1 MSERVRGAIALAS
14 PPGPSSLALDLSAG
28 DGLSS
33 RMLAER
39 GWRVISTEYRTRKPG
54 WVAVNLDRDLPFRPE
69 RFDLVMMLEV
79 IEHLADI
86 PHMLGE
92 IGRVMRP
99 GAVAIITT
107 PNRLNVSSRI
117 HYLLSGYYKGRRT
130 PLPYRY
136 RVEDGRNWHVMGLND
151 LHWIAWGS
159 GLRLNALGRAK
170 RKLRARIFAPI
181 LYPFIAG
188 FSWML
193 YCARVKDPE
202 QRRINRELFGFMTSS
217 SLLMDENIIMR
228 FRKVGGVDAKNADS
242 SDRAGV
248 T

>member
-1 MSERVRGAIALAS
+1 MSERVRGAVALA
-14 PPGPSSLALDLSAG
+14 PAPEVSSLALDLSAG

-39 GWRVISTEYRTRKPG
+39 GWRVVSTEYRTRKPG
-54 WVAVNLDRDLPFRPE
+54 WIAVNLDNDLPFSTA

-92 IGRVMRP
+92 IARVMRP
-99 GAVAIITT
+99 GAVAIVTT

-117 HYLLSGYYKGRRT
+117 HYLLSGYYKGRRA
-130 PLPYRY
+130 PLSYRY

-151 LHWIAWGS
+151 LHWIAWGV
-159 GLRLNALGRAK
+159 GLRMEKLGRSR
-170 RKLRARIFAPI
+170 RKLRSRIFAPL
-181 LYPFIAG
+181 LYPFIVG

-193 YCARVKDPE
+193 YGRVDDPE
-202 QRRINRELFGFMTSS
+202 QAQINRDLLRFMTSP

-228 FRKVGGVDAKNADS
+228 FRMVEAGAGNPGRVPA
-242 SDRAGV
+242 RAGP
-248 T
+248 

>member
-1 MSERVRGAIALAS
+1 MSERVRGAIALAPTPGRS
-14 PPGPSSLALDLSAG
+14 PFALDLSAG

-39 GWRVISTEYRTRKPG
+39 GWRVISTEYHTRNPG
-54 WVAVNLDRDLPFRPE
+54 WVAVNLNSDLPFRSASFE
-69 RFDLVMMLEV
+69 LVTMLEV

-86 PHMLGE
+86 PHALGE
-92 IGRVMRP
+92 IARVMRP
-99 GAVAIITT
+99 GAVAIVTT

-117 HYLLSGYYKGRRT
+117 HYLLSGYYKGRRA
-130 PLPYRY
+130 PLSYRY

-151 LHWIAWGS
+151 LHWIAWGV
-159 GLRLNALGRAK
+159 GLRMDAIGRSR
-170 RKLRARIFAPI
+170 RKPRSRIFAPL

-193 YCARVKDPE
+193 YVRGTRDPE
-202 QRRINRELFGFMTSS
+202 QRRINRELFRFMTSP

-228 FRKVGGVDAKNADS
+228 FRKVE
-242 SDRAGV
+242 

>member
-1 MSERVRGAIALAS
+1 MSERVRGAVALA
-14 PPGPSSLALDLSAG
+14 PAPGVSSLALDLSAG

-54 WVAVNLDRDLPFRPE
+54 WVAVNLDRDLPFRSE
-69 RFDLVMMLEV
+69 QFDLVMILEV

-86 PHMLGE
+86 PHMLRE
-92 IGRVMRP
+92 IARVMRP
-99 GAVAIITT
+99 GAIAIITT

-117 HYLLSGYYKGRRT
+117 HYLLSGYYKGRRA
-130 PLPYRY
+130 PLAYKY
-136 RVEDGRNWHVMGLND
+136 RVADGRNWHVMGLND
-151 LHWIAWGS
+151 LHWIAWGV
-159 GLRLNALGRAK
+159 GLRMESLGRSR
-170 RKLRARIFAPI
+170 RKLRAKIYAPL

-193 YCARVKDPE
+193 YGRVDDPE
-202 QRRINRELFGFMTSS
+202 QAQINRELLRFMTSP

-228 FRKVGGVDAKNADS
+228 FRKAEAGASNPYSVPA
-242 SDRAGV
+242 RAR

>member
-1 MSERVRGAIALAS
+1 MSERVRGAIALA
-14 PPGPSSLALDLSAG
+14 PAPGPSSLALDLSAG

-39 GWRVISTEYRTRKPG
+39 GWRVISTEYRTRNPG
-54 WVAVNLDRDLPFRPE
+54 WVAVNLDSDLPFQSA
-69 RFDLVMMLEV
+69 RFDLVTMLEV

-86 PHMLGE
+86 PHALGE
-92 IGRVMRP
+92 IARVMRP

-117 HYLLSGYYKGRRT
+117 HYLLSGYYKGRRA
-130 PLPYRY
+130 PLSYRY

-151 LHWIAWGS
+151 LHWIAWGV
-159 GLRLNALGRAK
+159 GLRMDALGRSR
-170 RKLRARIFAPI
+170 RKPRARILAPA

-193 YCARVKDPE
+193 YVRGVRDPE
-202 QRRINRELFGFMTSS
+202 QRRINRELFRFMTSS
-217 SLLMDENIIMR
+217 SLLMDENIVMR
-228 FRKVGGVDAKNADS
+228 FRKVES
-242 SDRAGV
+242 
-248 T
+248 

>member
-1 MSERVRGAIALAS
+1 MSERVSGAINLA
-14 PPGPSSLALDLSAG
+14 PAPGPSSLALDLSAG

-33 RMLAER
+33 RLLAER
-39 GWRVISTEYRTRKPG
+39 GWRVVSTEFHTRKPG
-54 WVAVNLDRDLPFRPE
+54 WVAVNLNDDLPFRSA

-86 PHMLGE
+86 PHALRE
-92 IGRVMRP
+92 ISRVMRP
-99 GAVAIITT
+99 GAVAIVTT
-107 PNRLNVSSRI
+107 PNRLNVASRI
-117 HYLLSGYYKGRRT
+117 HHLLSGYYKGRRA

-159 GLRLNALGRAK
+159 GLRLDALGRSK
-170 RKLRARIFAPI
+170 RKMRSRIFAPI
-181 LYPFIAG
+181 FLPFIAG

-193 YCARVKDPE
+193 YVRGVRDRM
-202 QRRINRELFGFMTSS
+202 QRGINRDLFRFMTSS

-228 FRKVGGVDAKNADS
+228 FRKVETDGEPGS
-242 SDRAGV
+242 R
-248 T
+248 

>member
-1 MSERVRGAIALAS
+1 MSERVRGAIALA
-14 PPGPSSLALDLSAG
+14 PAPGASSLALDLSAG

-33 RMLAER
+33 RLLAER
-39 GWRVISTEYRTRKPG
+39 GWRVLSTEYRTRKPG
-54 WVAVNLDRDLPFRPE
+54 WIAVNLNHDLPFSSAS
-69 RFDLVMMLEV
+69 FDLVMLLEV

-92 IGRVMRP
+92 IARVMRP
-99 GAVAIITT
+99 GGVAIVTT

-117 HYLLSGYYKGRRT
+117 HYLLSGYYKGRRA

-136 RVEDGRNWHVMGLND
+136 RVSDGRNWHVMGLND
-151 LHWIAWGS
+151 LHWIAWGA
-159 GLRLNALGRAK
+159 GLRMDALGRSK
-170 RKLRARIFAPI
+170 RKPRARILTPI

-202 QRRINRELFGFMTSS
+202 QRKINRELYSFMTSA
-217 SLLMDENIIMR
+217 SLLMDENIVMR
-228 FRKVGGVDAKNADS
+228 FRKVGTDSTHDAG
-242 SDRAGV
+242 AG
-248 T
+248 TG